1 MEFKLNELLIFRFL
15 GDRCGGLFFEVN
27 MAGKYL
33 MSLSTLKEYVDLSAH
48 ISKLE
53 ANYEAKCRECED
65 LRRRL
70 SESES
75 DNKRLIERLINAK
88 GQG

>member
-1 MEFKLNELLIFRFL
+1 
-15 GDRCGGLFFEVN
+15 

-48 ISKLE
+48 ISRLE

-65 LRRRL
+65 LMSRL
-70 SESES
+70 NESES
-75 DNKRLIERLINAK
+75 DNKRLIERLINANTK
-88 GQG
+88 STLKYKEVLDGRS